1 MMFFFSSVAF
11 SQGKGDENAL
21 LKIEE
26 PKEEQIDI
34 IMSTLETAKSGQI
47 KIDKSSEEL
56 AEEKEKIEQQK
67 TELIT
72 NGSGLEAEDPELK
85 KQLKLLEKKQQF
97 IEANEKA
104 IEERIQ
110 ATERTM
116 ALIERKIQI
125 INNENLTLNDIR
137 REDRKIRK
145 ALKADEKEKV
155 FTMSQIPLISIEI
168 KGIEKEIAG
177 QKMILELK
185 KEDQGAVKEAIKA
198 NEARLDTAQKEIA
211 LINERIAFINVQIE
225 IAKDYLSVLW
235 EKRLDIMKNKMFVFK
250 PYAFKLLDAVFL
262 FCLFLCV
269 PIRSIIWRKKTE
281 KNMQKEELSSDPGM
295 PTKIIKWAMLYS
307 AGYFILSFVGYHQL
321 AIYITYRIVLV
332 AVVAFILF
340 LAKRLVNIVFKKILF
355 QGEEGSRERVMMK
368 TFLGIASTLL
378 NWALFFLGVFI
389 VFEILGLRHEAI
401 ESAIRIA
408 QKPLF
413 IMGNIKLKNQK
424 KKDM

>member
-1 MMFFFSSVAF
+1 MKKIILILILMMFFFSSVAF

-155 FTMSQIPLISIEI
+155 FSEHINNYSVPVLLRDVKKQDIN
-168 KGIEKEIAG
+168 
-177 QKMILELK
+177 ILV
-185 KEDQGAVKEAIKA
+185 D
-198 NEARLDTAQKEIA
+198 
-211 LINERIAFINVQIE
+211 
-225 IAKDYLSVLW
+225 
-235 EKRLDIMKNKMFVFK
+235 
-250 PYAFKLLDAVFL
+250 
-262 FCLFLCV
+262 
-269 PIRSIIWRKKTE
+269 
-281 KNMQKEELSSDPGM
+281 KEENLKSNCILICNNSF
-295 PTKIIKWAMLYS
+295 K
-307 AGYFILSFVGYHQL
+307 GYRYDKS
-321 AIYITYRIVLV
+321 
-332 AVVAFILF
+332 
-340 LAKRLVNIVFKKILF
+340 
-355 QGEEGSRERVMMK
+355 
-368 TFLGIASTLL
+368 TFY
-378 NWALFFLGVFI
+378 FFLGGTEEVYEFENYKI
-389 VFEILGLRHEAI
+389 NINLKIKNYEEILEAS
-401 ESAIRIA
+401 EEYRLSD
-408 QKPLF
+408 F
-413 IMGNIKLKNQK
+413 IGGK
-424 KKDM
+424 